1 MRYFMLLLL
10 LTVSVMAS
18 SISSYSMYFLS
29 YEPSSIN
36 RGIGGNVIGSVNIW
50 HNSPLTAYTNPAV
63 NALHE
68 GAAFGFTRVP
78 NKIPDLG
85 INTVYHASLVSFGY
99 KGISVLIPNLNSNL
113 QAGISF
119 DLGTQDITDSQ
130 GDLIGQNDS
139 FDNAILG
146 GIALNPMEILRHLT
160 RDQYPILNHF
170 DLAYGVNS
178 IYLDSYLAAGTGLTE
193 VDGSGQEWVN
203 SIGGIARASYCYKNI
218 AEAEAVY
225 GLVHLNPQLKEFT
238 YAEAPQSDPIW
249 NHRNQGFAL
258 GASIKAETAI
268 MEILPDG
275 IIPQEFI
282 FCENLISG
290 RYLSSALDPLYKH
303 KEVIK
308 ASGIELGL
316 LDTFYFR
323 QGNYDDTDEDY
334 SGKTIGYGI
343 NLHYK
348 KLVGLSYNWAKIP
361 GWPFR
366 KHQESYDLNLNFD
379 LLKVIDMLHK

>member
-1 MRYFMLLLL
+1 MRYFLLFIL

-29 YEPSSIN
+29 FEPSSIN

-50 HNSPLTAYTNPAV
+50 NSSPLSAYANPAV

-85 INTVYHASLVSFGY
+85 INNSYHASLVSFGY
-99 KGISVLIPNLNSNL
+99 KGISLLIPNLNSNL
-113 QAGISF
+113 QAGISLDSGLL
-119 DLGTQDITDSQ
+119 DLTDSH
-130 GDLIGQNDS
+130 GNLIGQTE
-139 FDNAILG
+139 FWDNAMVG
-146 GIALNPMEILRHLT
+146 GVALNPMEIVRYLT
-160 RDQYPILNHF
+160 RNQYPILNYF

-178 IYLDSYLAAGTGLTE
+178 IYLDSYWGPGIGLTE
-193 VDGSGQEWVN
+193 TETSTQEWVN
-203 SIGGIARASYCYKNI
+203 SIGGIARASYCFKNL
-218 AEAEAVY
+218 AEVEAVY
-225 GLVHLNPQLKEFT
+225 GLVHFNPQMKEVNYT
-238 YAEAPQSDPIW
+238 DVEQSDVIW
-249 NHRNQGFAL
+249 NYRNQGFAF
-258 GASIKAETAI
+258 GASIKAEGVI
-268 MEILPDG
+268 KEILPES
-275 IIPQEFI
+275 IVPQESI

-290 RYLSSALDPLYKH
+290 RYLSSALDPLYNH

-308 ASGIELGL
+308 ANGIELGL

-323 QGNYDDTDEDY
+323 QGNYDDTDEVY
-334 SGKTIGYGI
+334 SGETIGYGI

-361 GWPFR
+361 GSPFR

-379 LLKVIDMLHK
+379 LLKVIDMLHN